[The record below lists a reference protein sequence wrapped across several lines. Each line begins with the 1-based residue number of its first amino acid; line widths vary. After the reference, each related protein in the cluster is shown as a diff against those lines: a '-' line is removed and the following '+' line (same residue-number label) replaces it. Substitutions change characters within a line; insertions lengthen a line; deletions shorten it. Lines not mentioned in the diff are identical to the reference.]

1 MARLFPAII
10 LFFWGLGGCA
20 MIASSTQSI
29 SLDVKLVGVWSGEYL
44 EEGGTL
50 KSWVQTRNADGTYS
64 IDFSFK
70 EPNGTIQRFT
80 ETGRWWIMDRL
91 FHELS
96 SSDMTHPDKYRYAF
110 DEKRCVRF
118 ELIESDG
125 YAEETD
131 RYVFNECLTADSP
144 PAVFGESI

>member
-10 LFFWGLGGCA
+10 FFFWVLSGCA
-20 MIASSTQSI
+20 VIASSTQST
-29 SLDVKLVGVWSGEYL
+29 SLDVKLIGVWSGEYL

-70 EPNGTIQRFT
+70 EPDGTIRRFT
-80 ETGRWWIMDRL
+80 ESGQWWIMDRL
-91 FHELS
+91 FHELAS
-96 SSDMTHPDKYRYAF
+96 SGMTHPDKYRYAF

-131 RYVFNECLTADSP
+131 RYVFSECLTADSP